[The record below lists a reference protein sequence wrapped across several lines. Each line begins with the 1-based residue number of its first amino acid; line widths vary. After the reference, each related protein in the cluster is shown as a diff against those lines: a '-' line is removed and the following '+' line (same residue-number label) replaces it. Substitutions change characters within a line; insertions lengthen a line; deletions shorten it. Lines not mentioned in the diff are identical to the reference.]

1 MTHQA
6 KEEKTITHHKT
17 GTRDHPSHCYG
28 SASEWLAAG
37 LELLKGLEGIDA
49 AER

>member
-1 MTHQA
+1 M
-6 KEEKTITHHKT
+6 THHKT
-17 GTRDHPSHCYG
+17 GICDPSHCYG

-37 LELLKGLEGIDA
+37 LELLKGLQGIDA